1 MTVIDGNLYERNSPM
16 TSKEEAGSIVKT
28 DEACHQVD
36 HGSYQENKKKILDG
50 LRRVEGQVRGIQRM
64 VDEERYCVD
73 VLNQI
78 AAVRM
83 AMARLAMLILEDHTK
98 GCVST
103 AIVEKESAESTIE
116 ELMDVIK
123 RLL

>member
-1 MTVIDGNLYERNSPM
+1 MTNKNVDGDEFNNDELCHH
-16 TSKEEAGSIVKT
+16 EE
-28 DEACHQVD
+28 
-36 HGSYQENKKKILDG
+36 HGSYQEDKKKILDG
-50 LRRVEGQVRGIQRM
+50 LKRVEGQIRGIQRM

-73 VLNQI
+73 VLNQV
-78 AAVRM
+78 AASRM
-83 AMARLAMLILEDHTK
+83 ALARLAMMILEDHTK

-103 AIVEKESAESTIE
+103 AIVEKDSAESTIE

>member
-1 MTVIDGNLYERNSPM
+1 MTNKNVDG
-16 TSKEEAGSIVKT
+16 
-28 DEACHQVD
+28 DEFNNDELCHHGE
-36 HGSYQENKKKILDG
+36 HGSYQEDKKKILDG
-50 LRRVEGQVRGIQRM
+50 LKRVEGQIRGIQRM

-73 VLNQI
+73 VLNQV
-78 AAVRM
+78 AASRM
-83 AMARLAMLILEDHTK
+83 ALARLAMMILEDHTK

-103 AIVEKESAESTIE
+103 AIVEKDSAESTIE

>member
-1 MTVIDGNLYERNSPM
+1 MDNKNVAGDELNSN
-16 TSKEEAGSIVKT
+16 
-28 DEACHQVD
+28 DLCH
-36 HGSYQENKKKILDG
+36 HREYGSYQEDKKKILDG
-50 LRRVEGQVRGIQRM
+50 LRRVEGQIRGVHRM

-78 AAVRM
+78 AAARM
-83 AMARLAMLILEDHTK
+83 ALARLAMMILEDHTK

-103 AIVEKESAESTIE
+103 AIVEKENAENTIE

>member
-1 MTVIDGNLYERNSPM
+1 MAEKSVTNGYSGNGE
-16 TSKEEAGSIVKT
+16 I
-28 DEACHQVD
+28 CHHES

-50 LRRVEGQVRGIQRM
+50 LKRVEGQVRGTQRM
-64 VDEERYCVD
+64 VEEERYCVD

-78 AAVRM
+78 AASRM
-83 AMARLAMLILEDHTK
+83 ALARLAMLILEDHTK

-103 AIVEKESAESTIE
+103 AILEKESGESTIE
-116 ELMDVIK
+116 ELMGVIK

>member
-1 MTVIDGNLYERNSPM
+1 MTKINA
-16 TSKEEAGSIVKT
+16 AGDKFSS
-28 DEACHQVD
+28 DEACHQED
-36 HGSYQENKKKILDG
+36 HGSYQKNKKKILDG
-50 LRRVEGQVRGIQRM
+50 LSRVEGQVRGIQRM

-78 AAVRM
+78 AAARM
-83 AMARLAMLILEDHTK
+83 ALARLAMLLLEDHTK

>member
-1 MTVIDGNLYERNSPM
+1 MTNENI
-16 TSKEEAGSIVKT
+16 AGDEFCN

-36 HGSYQENKKKILDG
+36 HGSYQENKKKILVG

-78 AAVRM
+78 AAARM

-103 AIVEKESAESTIE
+103 AIVEKE
-116 ELMDVIK
+116 
-123 RLL
+123 

>member
-1 MTVIDGNLYERNSPM
+1 MANNIITNEQFD
-16 TSKEEAGSIVKT
+16 T
-28 DEACHQVD
+28 DESCHLGE
-36 HGSYQENKKKILDG
+36 HGSYQENKKKILNG
-50 LRRVEGQVRGIQRM
+50 LSRVEGQVRGIKRM

-78 AAVRM
+78 AAARM
-83 AMARLAMLILEDHTK
+83 ALARLAMLILEDHTK

-103 AIVEKESAESTIE
+103 AIMQEDSAESAIE

-123 RLL
+123 KLL